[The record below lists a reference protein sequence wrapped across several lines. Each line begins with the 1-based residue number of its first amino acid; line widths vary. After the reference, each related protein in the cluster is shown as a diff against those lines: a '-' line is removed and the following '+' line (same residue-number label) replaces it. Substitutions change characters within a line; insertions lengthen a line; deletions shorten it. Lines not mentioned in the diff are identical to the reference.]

1 MKDSM
6 CDRLALLCIV
16 ATVLEAQ
23 TTSGVILGRV
33 TDSTGAVIAKANVTL
48 RPAARCC

>member
-1 MKDSM
+1 MRNSLYG
-6 CDRLALLCIV
+6 RLALLCVV